1 MYRESKKKEKES
13 EIKFISYESKP
24 SFHGLN
30 TRLDVLDFL
39 VDPENKNG
47 NIDVT

>member
-39 VDPENKNG
+39 VDPENKNK
-47 NIDVT
+47 I